1 MKLIIDNISNEIKEY
16 LETQEGIN
24 KVEIKNKDLTE
35 EINIEYDKRTTSKII
50 LKYIE
55 LFNGNNFVE
64 LLGFD
69 KETKG
74 EYNTL
79 KYNIEDM
86 CCEYCYKGLVQDLY
100 NNKYIKSVKSNFD
113 FNKPAYNIN
122 FEIEYDKMYGEE
134 ELIDYI
140 KDNYS

>member
-1 MKLIIDNISNEIKEY
+1 
-16 LETQEGIN
+16 
-24 KVEIKNKDLTE
+24 
-35 EINIEYDKRTTSKII
+35 
-50 LKYIE
+50 
-55 LFNGNNFVE
+55 
-64 LLGFD
+64 
-69 KETKG
+69 
-74 EYNTL
+74 
-79 KYNIEDM
+79 M